1 MKNYLLLYFLYLF
14 VSLFCVACSEP
25 LNNPYTPEL
34 VQQKALL
41 TAFTN
46 RPKHFDPALAYDA
59 DSTLI
64 IGQIYDSPLEY
75 NYIKRPLELKANTLT
90 DLPKIQYFD
99 SNGNEIK
106 TNIDNAKI
114 AESVY
119 TFSLK
124 KGLYFQPH
132 PCFSKDENGDYKYI
146 KKNNENLVENRY
158 SINDFDYKNEDSREV
173 IADDFILAIKRLAN
187 PKNPSPILAMMQERI
202 DGLKEFAELLKKEN
216 TAKNNA
222 NSNANSNDDI
232 NAELDYRKY
241 NISGVTKI
249 DNYTWQIKIKG
260 KYPQFLYWQTMPFFA
275 AIPYEAIMFYSQ
287 PKMAKHNLT
296 LDWFPV
302 GSGAFMITE
311 NNPNKRIVLSKNPHY
326 HKKQDTFPCDE
337 ENNFYHMYNLS
348 DSEKAKLHQYCGKTL
363 PLLDKVI
370 FTREKESIP
379 YWNRFLQGYYDASG
393 IASDNFDS
401 AVQISINGDVSV
413 SKNLQ
418 NKNISLNTISRDITY
433 YLGFN
438 MLDKTVGGYSEKQQA
453 LRHAVGIALNTEEYI
468 EIFLN
473 GRGLVAQ
480 SPISPNLFGYDEND
494 YNTFIYDV
502 KTKQRN
508 SIEIA
513 KKLLVKAGY
522 PNGRHY
528 KTHEP
533 LILYLD
539 TTSSGIGDKSRLDWI
554 TKQLAKIDIQLVVR
568 ATDFN
573 RLLEKL
579 DKGSAQMFYLG
590 WSADYPDAENFLF
603 LFDSKNSI
611 VQFGGDNRTNYNSPK
626 FEEYYY
632 ALRDMN
638 NTPQRLELI
647 KKAKY
652 QLQKDLP
659 ITFMFHPTDYILRH
673 SWLQNYFPNGIM
685 HNTYKFY
692 DINPQERFAAQKAWN

>member
-1 MKNYLLLYFLYLF
+1 MKNYLFLYLF
-14 VSLFCVACSEP
+14 TFILLFCAACSEP

-46 RPKHFDPALAYDA
+46 RPKHFDPALAYDV
-59 DSTLI
+59 DSTTI

-90 DLPKIQYFD
+90 TMPKIQYFD
-99 SNGNEIK
+99 SNGKEIK

-132 PCFSKDENGDYKYI
+132 PCFSKNENGDYKYI
-146 KKNNENLVENRY
+146 KKNNINLVENRY
-158 SINDFDYKNEDSREV
+158 SISDFDYKNGDTREV

-202 DGLKEFAELLKKEN
+202 IGLKEFAELLKKEN
-216 TAKNNA
+216 NA
-222 NSNANSNDDI
+222 NNTNNNVDI

-241 NISGVTKI
+241 NISGVTKL

-275 AIPYEAIMFYSQ
+275 AIPYEAVMFYSQ
-287 PKMAKHNLT
+287 PKMAEHNLT

-326 HKKQDTFPCDE
+326 YKKQDIFPCDK
-337 ENNFYHMYNLS
+337 ENNFYNMYKLS
-348 DSEKAKLHQYCGKTL
+348 SNEIEQLQQNCGKTL

-393 IASDNFDS
+393 IGSDNFDS
-401 AVQISINGDVSV
+401 AVQININGDVSV

-418 NKNISLNTISRDITY
+418 NKNIILNTISRDVTY

-438 MLDKTVGGYSEKQQA
+438 MLDKIVGGYTEQQQA
-453 LRHAVGIALNTEEYI
+453 LRHAIGIVLNTEEYI

-473 GRGLVAQ
+473 GRGISAQ

-494 YNTFIYDV
+494 YNTFIYND

-508 SIEIA
+508 SIEVA
-513 KKLLVKAGY
+513 KKLLVKAGF
-522 PNGRHY
+522 PNGRHH
-528 KTHEP
+528 KTNEP

-539 TTSSGIGDKSRLDWI
+539 TTSTGIGDKSRLDWI
-554 TKQLAKIDIQLVVR
+554 VKQLSKIDIQLVIR
-568 ATDFN
+568 STDFN

-611 VQFGGDNRTNYNSPK
+611 VNFGGDNRTNYNSAE
-626 FEEYYY
+626 FEKYYY
-632 ALRDMN
+632 ALRDMD
-638 NTPQRLELI
+638 NTPERLQLI

-659 ITFMFHPTDYILRH
+659 FTFMYHPTDYILRH
-673 SWLQNYFPNGIM
+673 SWLKNYFPNGIM

-692 DINPQERFAAQKAWN
+692 DINPQERFASQKEWN